1 MEKNLRIIGLYDVYG
16 ELLTVRQRQI
26 VEMSFNDDLSLGE
39 IAEEL
44 SISRQSVRDS
54 LLSSEKLL
62 TDFEEKLGVVK
73 MRENLYDLSNELM
86 KDSETQNVAKAI
98 NDILEV

>member
-73 MRENLYDLSNELM
+73 MRESLYDLSNELM

>member
-1 MEKNLRIIGLYDVYG
+1 MEKNLLIIGLYDVYG

-73 MRENLYDLSNELM
+73 MRESLYDLSNELM